1 MLLLGILKFTH
12 SCLMVLARSA
22 TFFHFLR
29 FLKRFI
35 GLPDQARCIRTY
47 TSVQSESR
55 WEHDE
60 NSNHFWKKQPVQNIT
75 KQHTTSHSCF
85 LSYQARI
92 HFFPYADIL
101 DTGTEACAHLSIF
114 AAASALVT
122 CQTHGLVHS
131 LPLFFSFSRG
141 NGLLQ
146 HFNKTD
152 TGGLHMAVA
161 CFKMIDPID
170 A

>member
-1 MLLLGILKFTH
+1 MQLSSTSWGFWNGLSVCQTKHDAYVRILLYSRRAGEN
-12 SCLMVLARSA
+12 MM
-22 TFFHFLR
+22 
-29 FLKRFI
+29 
-35 GLPDQARCIRTY
+35 RTAII
-47 TSVQSESR
+47 SE
-55 WEHDE
+55 
-60 NSNHFWKKQPVQNIT
+60 KKKPVQNIT

-141 NGLLQ
+141 NRLLQ

-152 TGGLHMAVA
+152 TGGLQMAVA